1 MINLPAID
9 SSVLTAL
16 AGSIII
22 VILIAV
28 WIIYRRR
35 VGRSIDSQL
44 RRVSYDLL
52 KQFIIPDG
60 NDGEI
65 HVEYAL
71 LTGRGVIVLDIEQ
84 VEGIVFGSD
93 GMQDWTVIADR
104 RRFTFSNPQ
113 HALYD
118 RMAAVKRLLPDVPVT
133 GLVAFTNKAK
143 FSKGQPSNV
152 VMFNLLIDELLREI
166 GDHHAEQME
175 AYQLQWDRLRDE
187 AVSAQVGHLLRT

>member
-1 MINLPAID
+1 MELPAID
-9 SSVLTAL
+9 NSVLTAL

-22 VILIAV
+22 VILIAI
-28 WIIYRRR
+28 WIFYRRR

-60 NDGEI
+60 DSGEI

-71 LTGRGVIVLDIEQ
+71 LVGRGVIVLDIEQ

-93 GMQDWTVIADR
+93 GMRDWTVIADR

-118 RMAAVKRLLPDVPVT
+118 RMAAVKRLLPDIPVT
-133 GLVAFTNKAK
+133 GFVAFTNKAK

-152 VMFNLLIDELLREI
+152 IMFNILMDELLREI
-166 GDHHAEQME
+166 GDHHTEQME
-175 AYQLQWDRLRDE
+175 AYQLHWDRLRDE

>member
-1 MINLPAID
+1 MMDLPAID

-22 VILIAV
+22 VILIAIWV
-28 WIIYRRR
+28 VYRRR
-35 VGRSIDSQL
+35 VGRTIDSQL

-60 NDGEI
+60 DDGEI

-71 LTGRGVIVLDIEQ
+71 LAGRGVIVLDIEQ
-84 VEGIVFGSD
+84 IEGTVFGSD
-93 GMQDWTVIADR
+93 AMEDWTVMSDR

-113 HALYD
+113 HALFD
-118 RMAAVKRLLPDVPVT
+118 RMAAVKRLLPDIPVT
-133 GLVAFTNKAK
+133 GFVAFTNKAR

-152 VMFNLLIDELLREI
+152 INFNILMDELLSEI
-166 GDHHAEQME
+166 GDHHSEQME
-175 AYQLQWDRLRDE
+175 AYQLQWDRLRNE

>member
-1 MINLPAID
+1 MELPAID
-9 SSVLTAL
+9 NSVLTAL

-22 VILIAV
+22 VILIAI
-28 WIIYRRR
+28 WIFYRRR

-60 NDGEI
+60 DSGEI

-71 LTGRGVIVLDIEQ
+71 LVGRGVIVLDIEQ

-93 GMQDWTVIADR
+93 GMRDWTVIADR

-118 RMAAVKRLLPDVPVT
+118 RMAAVKRLLPDIPVT
-133 GLVAFTNKAK
+133 GFVAFTNKAK

-152 VMFNLLIDELLREI
+152 IMFNLLVDELLREI
-166 GDHHAEQME
+166 GDHHTEQME
-175 AYQLQWDRLRDE
+175 AYQLHWDRLRDE

>member
-1 MINLPAID
+1 MEFPSID
-9 SSVLTAL
+9 SSAL
-16 AGSIII
+16 PALVGVIVI
-22 VILIAV
+22 VILIFV
-28 WIIYRRR
+28 WFFYRRR
-35 VGRSIDSQL
+35 AGRSIDSRLQ
-44 RRVSYDLL
+44 RVSYDLL

-60 NDGEI
+60 DDGEI

-71 LTGRGVIVLDIEQ
+71 LTGRGVVVLDIEA

-93 GMQDWTVIADR
+93 AMEDWTVMSDR

-113 HALYD
+113 HALFD

-133 GLVAFTNKAK
+133 GFVAFTRKAK

-152 VMFNLLIDELLREI
+152 IDIHRLIDELLAEI

-175 AYQLQWDRLRDE
+175 LYELQWDRLRTE
-187 AVSAQVGHLLRT
+187 AVAAQVGHLLKA